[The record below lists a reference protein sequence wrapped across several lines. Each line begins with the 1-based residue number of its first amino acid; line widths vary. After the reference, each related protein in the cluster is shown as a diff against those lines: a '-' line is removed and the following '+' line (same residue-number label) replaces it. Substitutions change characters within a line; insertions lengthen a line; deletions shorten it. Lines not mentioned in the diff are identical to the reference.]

1 MDNKNSAEFSP
12 LEGLRVLDLSDE
24 KGELCGRILGDLGA
38 DVLKIE
44 SPDGSISR
52 SLGPFTPDGTSLYFA
67 YRNLNK
73 RSTLINFNT
82 KDGLENLL
90 SIIKQSDVLIE
101 TFLPGTLSELGIA
114 PEMLMNENPSLII
127 VSLTDF
133 GQTGPDCTFLGTDD
147 VVFARS
153 GWLSVSGVIEKP
165 PLLAPGSVSY
175 DTLGIVGAYATL
187 LGVLHRDRNGTG
199 QHIDVSAVEA
209 LAQMNTWGIPNASAS
224 EVSGGPATLIRSGDS
239 PLYPHIPCADGFV
252 RQVILAPRQWRA
264 LWEWMGS
271 PESFADEYWE
281 STINRYLNLDVI
293 NPLFWEH
300 WKNKPMIEGCIEAQ
314 KRGVIATPMLKPSDV
329 LANSHYKSRGTFQSL
344 EIANGITAPIMSG
357 FAEVDG
363 ERVGYR
369 FASPS
374 FNQDV
379 AEFNQTP
386 FPMPSKSLI
395 PAELPLQGVKVV
407 DFGHGGVGV
416 ECGRMLAE
424 YGADVVKVES
434 WEYPDFIRIVLGGTM
449 TASFASSNRTKR
461 AFGAN
466 LKNEKA
472 REVVLELIKNSHVII
487 ENNSTGTMEAL
498 GLGYEAI
505 KQINPDA
512 VMISSQL
519 MGSRGDFAN
528 WNGYGPTI
536 QTVSGLSWL
545 WAFKDGDPPPG
556 TSAIHPDHLAGRLSA
571 VFTLAS
577 LININRGASGNHI
590 EVAQVEVLLGTLGDL
605 FCKEAIDPGSINP
618 QGNDSDRGAPWG
630 PFPCKGDE
638 AWCVICVRDD
648 TEWAKLS
655 HLIQLDSEQTELY
668 SSGAYRIE
676 HRETLN
682 SIVSAWTTTLSS
694 QEVEQLCQS
703 SGIPAGRVLNAA
715 EQLKDEHLMD
725 RDFLPTVEQL
735 GGVGE
740 IILDGAC
747 IRGSEMAS
755 PVITRAPLI
764 GEHTEEICLD
774 DLSMEKERFEL
785 LLESGA
791 LEIVKPES

>member
-1 MDNKNSAEFSP
+1 MFSDEFSP

-44 SPDGSISR
+44 PSNGTVSR
-52 SLGPFTPDGTSLYFA
+52 TLGPFAPDGTSLYFA

-73 RSTLINFNT
+73 RSA
-82 KDGLENLL
+82 
-90 SIIKQSDVLIE
+90 SIDFDTTEGVDDLFALIKQSDVLIE
-101 TFLPGTLSELGIA
+101 TFLPGTLAELGIS
-114 PEMLMNENPSLII
+114 PELLLSENPSLII

-133 GQTGPDCTFLGTDD
+133 GQTGPDSSFVGTDE

-153 GWLSVSGVIEKP
+153 GWLSVSGVIDKP
-165 PLLAPGSVSY
+165 PLLAPGSISY

-187 LGVLHRDRNGTG
+187 LGILHRDRNGTG

-281 STINRYLNLDVI
+281 STINRYMNLDVI

-300 WKNKPMIEGCIEAQ
+300 WQNKPMIEGCIEAQ

-329 LANSHYKSRGTFQSL
+329 LANTHYKSRGTFQTL
-344 EIANGITAPIMSG
+344 EITNGLTAPVMSG

-363 ERVGYR
+363 KRVGYR
-369 FASPS
+369 FPAPTVD
-374 FNQDV
+374 QDDP
-379 AEFNQTP
+379 EFSQTP
-386 FPMPSKSLI
+386 FPFPTKSLT
-395 PAELPLQGVKVV
+395 PADLPLEGLKVV

-424 YGADVVKVES
+424 YGADVIKIES

-472 REVVLELIKNSHVII
+472 REVVLELIKDCHVVI
-487 ENNSTGTMEAL
+487 ENNSTGTMDAL
-498 GLGYEAI
+498 GLGYDAI
-505 KQINPDA
+505 KQINPNA

-519 MGSRGDFAN
+519 MGSKGDFAN

-556 TSAIHPDHLAGRLSA
+556 TTAIHPDHLAGRLSA
-571 VFTLAS
+571 VFALAA
-577 LININRGASGNHI
+577 IVNINRGASGNHI

-605 FCKEAIDPGSINP
+605 FCKEAIQPDSVVP

-630 PFPCKGDE
+630 PFPCKDDE
-638 AWCVICVRDD
+638 SWCVICVRNDE
-648 TEWAKLS
+648 EWKKLS
-655 HLIQLDSEQTELY
+655 TLMQLDSEITEKYL
-668 SSGAYRIE
+668 SSAYRVE

-682 SIVSAWTTTLSS
+682 SIVSAWSVSLPSV
-694 QEVEQLCQS
+694 EVEKMCQNA
-703 SGIPAGRVLNAA
+703 GIPAGRVLNAA
-715 EQLKDEHLMD
+715 EQLSDEHLLA
-725 RDFLPTVEQL
+725 RNFLPKVEQL

-747 IRGSEMAS
+747 IRGSKMAS

-764 GEHTEEICLD
+764 GEHTEEICREN
-774 DLSMEKERFEL
+774 LSMETEKFESL
-785 LLESGA
+785 LASGA
-791 LEIVKPES
+791 LEIIKPDS